1 MISINLAVLLN
12 ILKFLCICR
21 YGIMRWSLI
30 NYPSVLALLVK
41 TDTTIGTGF
50 SGVKEGF
57 LLKVQIPENGAT
69 TAPKKR

>member
-1 MISINLAVLLN
+1 MSISLAVLLT
-12 ILKFLCICR
+12 ILKFPCICR
-21 YGIMRWSLI
+21 YAMLRWSLI

>member
-1 MISINLAVLLN
+1 MSISLAVLLT
-12 ILKFLCICR
+12 ILKFPCICR
-21 YGIMRWSLI
+21 YAMLRWSLI

-57 LLKVQIPENGAT
+57 LLKVQILENGVI
-69 TAPKKR
+69 TAPRKR

>member
-1 MISINLAVLLN
+1 
-12 ILKFLCICR
+12 
-21 YGIMRWSLI
+21 MRWSLI

>member
-1 MISINLAVLLN
+1 
-12 ILKFLCICR
+12 
-21 YGIMRWSLI
+21 MRWSLI

-57 LLKVQIPENGAT
+57 LLKVQIPENGVT

>member
-1 MISINLAVLLN
+1 MSISLAVLLT
-12 ILKFLCICR
+12 ILKFPCICR
-21 YGIMRWSLI
+21 YAMLRWSLI

-57 LLKVQIPENGAT
+57 LLKVQIPENGVT
-69 TAPKKR
+69 TAPRKR